1 MLRTSIAITLLA
13 AALLAARAGGS
24 QRASIAAAP
33 PVQVGFVIKALDNPF
48 FLAMYEGA
56 RGETGRLGS
65 RTTFR
70 SVPSNADLDGQAAQL
85 RAARAAHPDCY
96 IVNPILATNLVRAL
110 RGVREPVINVDSPID
125 PSAGAPVTTLIGTD
139 DVAAGRMAGRRMAA
153 LLPDGG
159 DVALIGGVAG
169 STNSI
174 LRLRGFE
181 SALAGTRVRAI
192 ARETA
197 DYDRTKAEFS
207 ADRLLRSHP
216 SIAGF
221 FAANDDMAL
230 GVADALRAAGRT
242 GSVRVIGVDGIAEA
256 MDAIRTGALDATVS
270 QYPYVMG
277 AMAVEACTAAAR
289 GATLP
294 KRVHAPIA
302 LLTRDNVNRAIA
314 SFPRPVGR
322 YADPF
327 SRLLVR

>member
-1 MLRTSIAITLLA
+1 MVRTSIAITLVIA
-13 AALLAARAGGS
+13 AVLAARAGGS

-56 RGETGRLGS
+56 RGESGRLGS
-65 RTTFR
+65 QTTFR
-70 SVPSNADLDGQAAQL
+70 SVPSNADLNGQAAQV
-85 RAARAAHPDCY
+85 RAARRAHASCY

-125 PSAGAPVTTLIGTD
+125 PSAGAPVTTYIGTD
-139 DVAAGRMAGRRMAA
+139 DTAAGRMAGRRMAA
-153 LLPDGG
+153 LLPHGG

-169 STNSI
+169 NTNSI

-181 SALAGTRVRAI
+181 SALAGTRVRVV
-192 ARETA
+192 ARESA
-197 DYDRTKAEFS
+197 DYDRTKAEFT
-207 ADRLLRSHP
+207 ADRILRSHP

-230 GVADALRAAGRT
+230 GIADALRAAGRT
-242 GSVRVIGVDGIAEA
+242 GSVRVIGLDGIAEA
-256 MDAIRTGALDATVS
+256 MDAVRTGALDATVS

-277 AMAVEACTAAAR
+277 AMAIEACTAAAR
-289 GATLP
+289 GAKLP
-294 KRVHAPIA
+294 KRVDAPIA
-302 LLTRDNVNRAIA
+302 LLTRDNVDRAIA

-327 SRLLVR
+327 PRLLMR